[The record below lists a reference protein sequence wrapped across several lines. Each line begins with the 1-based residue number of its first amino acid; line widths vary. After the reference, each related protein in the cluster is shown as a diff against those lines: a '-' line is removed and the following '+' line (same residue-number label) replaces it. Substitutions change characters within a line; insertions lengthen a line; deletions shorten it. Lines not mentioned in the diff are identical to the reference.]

1 MSKKYTELLE
11 KLKQDLAADM
21 QYDVFIKSGVF
32 EYINNIIKSLKDNG
46 DDKFHFTNEKI
57 KSITDEITNNVD
69 INNELKG
76 KASELWDKVKDMLDS
91 DSKGNDIPKFDP
103 NVNWFTQKQKLFK
116 EDKEVESQMK
126 KTDMLI
132 NKSDLWIWDDVT
144 FEEVTKVIDSLN
156 NKKSKGEISGIS
168 NIVIVEEF
176 RNPGKYQV
184 NAYIRRDIDMD
195 LLERLIKQEEDK
207 NEQPS

>member
-1 MSKKYTELLE
+1 
-11 KLKQDLAADM
+11 
-21 QYDVFIKSGVF
+21 
-32 EYINNIIKSLKDNG
+32 
-46 DDKFHFTNEKI
+46 
-57 KSITDEITNNVD
+57 
-69 INNELKG
+69 
-76 KASELWDKVKDMLDS
+76 MLGS

-144 FEEVTKVIDSLN
+144 FEEVTKIINSLN

-195 LLERLIKQEEDK
+195 LLERLIKKEEEK